1 MPVLS
6 SSHSAASH
14 QGPSTARPAYSPRP
28 SPPSAAQPDGPDW
41 SSPPLNV
48 AGKVDGAAN
57 GAPLRLVWE
66 YEGNVP
72 GNWHDMG
79 RANSDIHNAAVSEGR
94 RFLKFGRYG
103 RYRAGALRY
112 CSDLVLMKQCNLATG
127 KIRAIRRVATFM
139 TPAPFADGTVEVVC
153 EYE

>member
-28 SPPSAAQPDGPDW
+28 SPPLAAQPDGPDW

-48 AGKVDGAAN
+48 AGKVD

-79 RANSDIHNAAVSEGR
+79 RANSDIHNAAVSERR

-103 RYRAGALRY
+103 RDRAGALRY